1 MATKEL
7 SFDEVED
14 AKRLKKVWT
23 EKKDELHLNQVKAA
37 KELGYNSQ
45 GAVSQYLNGKV
56 AMNMQ
61 TAAKFAQLL
70 RVEIAQISPRFSKM
84 VGKPIAPVLDNYVPP
99 ETSDFPGALN
109 WFAWSK
115 EFAEYLNVDPSKL
128 RLVRSEDD
136 SSKEFPVGSVF
147 LVDSSKCTEPES
159 GIYFLQQSDK
169 MIVRRLE
176 VATDVVI
183 VNGRQRNVVARDAFA
198 LLRIAGKAISVF
210 TPVSK

>member
-7 SFDEVED
+7 SFDELED
-14 AKRLKKVWT
+14 AKRLKEVWNS
-23 EKKDELHLNQVKAA
+23 KKDQLHLNQVKAA

-70 RVEIAQISPRFSKM
+70 RVEMSEISPRFSKM
-84 VGKPIAPVLDNYVPP
+84 AGKPVPTSLDSFVAPEVG
-99 ETSDFPGALN
+99 DFPGALN
-109 WFAWSK
+109 WFAWNK
-115 EFAEYLNVDPSKL
+115 EFAEYLNVDVSKL

-136 SSKEFPVGSVF
+136 SSKEFPIGSVF
-147 LVDSSKCTEPES
+147 LVDSSNRTEPES

-169 MIVRRLE
+169 LIVRRLE
-176 VATDVVI
+176 VSDDVVI
-183 VNGRQRNVVARDAFA
+183 LNGRQRNVVARDAFG

-210 TPVSK
+210 MPVSK